1 MTVRRRPDPAAS
13 GSRLNL
19 AGQPAPAERRYRRP
33 QLGGGLDVAPRRI
46 ERHAEQQPPAHGRR
60 TNLWARTRP
69 PLCGTDSSSATSAA
83 GIVVAAQS
91 SEAEIITAETT
102 LH

>member
-13 GSRLNL
+13 GSSRSSCGT
-19 AGQPAPAERRYRRP
+19 ARPTARYRRP
-33 QLGGGLDVAPRRI
+33 QLGGGLDLAPRRI

>member
-1 MTVRRRPDPAAS
+1 
-13 GSRLNL
+13 
-19 AGQPAPAERRYRRP
+19 
-33 QLGGGLDVAPRRI
+33 
-46 ERHAEQQPPAHGRR
+46 
-60 TNLWARTRP
+60 
-69 PLCGTDSSSATSAA
+69 LCGTDSSSATSAA